1 MKGLKNVLLKMLG
14 TSGAHPF
21 HSTALNTERSII
33 IIPAIQS
40 CNMPRIQKNYKSV
53 ELELMLVICKGKVK
67 CF

>member
-40 CNMPRIQKNYKSV
+40 CNMPRIQKSV